1 MRKTLPFFVLFA
13 LCCLPALQA
22 NNAETIKQNMI
33 KRRPQIQELKRKG
46 LVGEN
51 HEGYLEAV
59 EKSLPAAD
67 QNVVNEENRDR
78 KTVYEAIAKQQGSDT
93 RTVGQLRAKRIFEQA
108 RSGEYLKS
116 EGGTWKQK

>member
-1 MRKTLPFFVLFA
+1 MRKTLPLFVLFA

-46 LVGEN
+46 LIGEN
-51 HEGYLEAV
+51 HEGYLAVV

-67 QNVVNEENRDR
+67 QNVVDEENRDR
-78 KTVYEAIAKQQGSDT
+78 KTVYEAIAKQQGSDA

-108 RSGEYLKS
+108 GSGEYLKS